1 MNYYCLQE
9 PQKRLRYRKADHFPE
24 VAADIP
30 EEIRGEM
37 SLDLE
42 CSRESRAR

>member
-1 MNYYCLQE
+1 
-9 PQKRLRYRKADHFPE
+9 

-42 CSRESRAR
+42 CSGESRAR